1 MARLTIT
8 LPDAVHQALK
18 EAAAR
23 RQKTI
28 GELISESIEF
38 YGIKTELTASELIAK
53 AQAAAGMTEE
63 EAMELAVRETR
74 AARAERVERA
84 R

>member
-23 RQKTI
+23 RKKTI
-28 GELISESIEF
+28 GELISEAVEF
-38 YGIKTELTASELIAK
+38 YGIKTELTALELIAQ